1 MTVAEAE
8 KALSVQLVKAF
19 EDVDIDCSYVAPQRN
34 SENLLFM
41 VQKQRISRVDLPP
54 GSSAFETDKGLR
66 VGDSEAKVHQIY
78 GIALVIEPH
87 AYGDSG
93 DHYLTW
99 WSSPRHER
107 GIRYETMGGRVT
119 NIQGGDSSIELIEG
133 CL

>member
-8 KALSVQLVKAF
+8 KALGVQLIKAF
-19 EDVDIDCSYVAPQRN
+19 EDVDVDCSYFGTQRN

-41 VQKQRISRVDLPP
+41 VQKQRISRVDLPT
-54 GSSAFETDKGLR
+54 GSSTFETDTGIR
-66 VGDSEAKVHQIY
+66 VGDSEAKVRQAY
-78 GIALVIEPH
+78 GAALVIEPH

-93 DHYLTW
+93 DLYLTW

-107 GIRYETMGGRVT
+107 GIRYETMEGRVT
-119 NIQGGDSSIELIEG
+119 NIQGGDNSIELIEG

>member
-8 KALSVQLVKAF
+8 KALGIRLIKAF

-34 SENLLFM
+34 SGNLLFM
-41 VQKQRISRVDLPP
+41 VQKQRISRVDLPT
-54 GSSAFETDKGLR
+54 GSSAFETDNGVR
-66 VGDSEAKVHQIY
+66 VGDSETKVRQIH
-78 GIALVIEPH
+78 GATLEIEPH

-119 NIQGGDSSIELIEG
+119 NIHGGDSSIKLIEG